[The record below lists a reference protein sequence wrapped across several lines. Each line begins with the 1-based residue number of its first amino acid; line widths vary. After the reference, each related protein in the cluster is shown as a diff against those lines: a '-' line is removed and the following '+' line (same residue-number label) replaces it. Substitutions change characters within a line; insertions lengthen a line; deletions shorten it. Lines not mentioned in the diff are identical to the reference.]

1 MSFDYDDEADMD
13 FKSGFEITSKKTTY
27 VVDKLLGEGGFGA
40 VYKVKDTKSGKVH
53 AMKVEKRREDKPSK
67 LKMEIAILKLV
78 STERGKY
85 SHFTEIVDRGK
96 KDKEGYFFLVM
107 ELAGAS
113 LADLKKKRGK
123 AFSCPTGLS
132 VSQQCLEACEDL
144 HKYGYIHRDLK
155 PANYACGVEK
165 KLHTIY
171 ILDFGISRK
180 ILNDRNELKTPRV
193 TVRFKGTLKFAS
205 MACHKNI
212 ELGWK
217 DDCESWFYL
226 LLDLC
231 APAGLLW
238 RGTNDKGKVC
248 MLKEEVR
255 TKPKD
260 AYQGMK
266 CGAELDKIITYIDK
280 LQYQDHVDYQYIYRN
295 LIDACTACGG
305 KMDDKYDWE

>member
-1 MSFDYDDEADMD
+1 MSVDPGEEDVD
-13 FKSGFEITSKKTTY
+13 FKPGHEITSKKATY
-27 VVDKLLGEGGFGA
+27 VVEKLLGEGGFGA
-40 VYKVKDTKSGKVH
+40 VYKVKESKTGKLY
-53 AMKVEKRREDKPSK
+53 ALKVEKKSETKPSK

-78 STERGKY
+78 SGERKT

-123 AFSCPTGLS
+123 MSGAFSPPTALS
-132 VSQQCLEACEDL
+132 ASLQCLEACEDL

-155 PANYACGVEK
+155 PANYACGADK
-165 KLHTIY
+165 KSHTIY

-193 TVRFKGTLKFAS
+193 TVRFKGTIKFAS
-205 MACHKNI
+205 MACHKGI

-226 LLDLC
+226 LLDLIL
-231 APAGLLW
+231 PNGLQW
-238 RGTNDKGKVC
+238 RGNQDKGTVC
-248 MLKEEVR
+248 KAKEEVR
-255 TKPKD
+255 SKPKD
-260 AYQGMK
+260 AYQGLK
-266 CGAELDKIITYIDK
+266 CWNILDKIITYIDQ
-280 LQYQDHVDYQYIYRN
+280 LQYQDHVDYHYIYRH
-295 LIDACTACGG
+295 LTEVL
-305 KMDDKYDWE
+305 Y

>member
-13 FKSGFEITSKKTTY
+13 FKSGFEITSKKTSY

-40 VYKVKDTKSGKVH
+40 VYKVKDTKSGKIY

-78 STERGKY
+78 STERGKN

-155 PANYACGVEK
+155 PANYACG
-165 KLHTIY
+165 
-171 ILDFGISRK
+171 
-180 ILNDRNELKTPRV
+180 
-193 TVRFKGTLKFAS
+193 
-205 MACHKNI
+205 
-212 ELGWK
+212 
-217 DDCESWFYL
+217 
-226 LLDLC
+226 
-231 APAGLLW
+231 
-238 RGTNDKGKVC
+238 
-248 MLKEEVR
+248 
-255 TKPKD
+255 
-260 AYQGMK
+260 
-266 CGAELDKIITYIDK
+266 LDK
-280 LQYQDHVDYQYIYRN
+280 
-295 LIDACTACGG
+295 
-305 KMDDKYDWE
+305 KMHT